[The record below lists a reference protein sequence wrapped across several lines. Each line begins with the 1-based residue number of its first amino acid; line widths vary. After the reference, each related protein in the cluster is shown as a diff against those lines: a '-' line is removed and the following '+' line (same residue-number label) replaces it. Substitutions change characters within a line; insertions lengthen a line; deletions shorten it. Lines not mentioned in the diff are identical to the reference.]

1 MVATRQGQKGLRVR
15 AGLGGAGGMEGGHIG
30 LGGNRISKW
39 TMGSWRDEGAGT
51 RGSQIQP
58 WEEVRAEGQHGG
70 GAGGNHTGGGAARVR
85 VLGGTEGAGE

>member
-70 GAGGNHTGGGAARVR
+70 GQGAITQV
-85 VLGGTEGAGE
+85 EGQQGSGS